1 MTVSGFSQI
10 RKFSLYLSV
19 YSFLVFLNLLYG
31 PLVRAT
37 DSGLACPD
45 WPLCF
50 GKVFPDF
57 DFGIFMEVGHR
68 YYSMILGFILLGGT
82 VWVSVSNELRKPFL
96 KYFILAILLIASQ
109 ANLGRLTVT
118 LLLDPTSVNLHLL
131 NAILFLLCIV
141 TATMKAREMETRAT
155 NTNPSYFSP
164 KNLFSG
170 GQIVLFIG
178 VLIILLQIV
187 LGARVSSHYA
197 GLACPE
203 FPTCNGEWIPSVYEE
218 KTAIQVQHRFG
229 AYIVVFFV
237 FVVNLYGTLN
247 GFSQKIRKYVRI
259 SVVLVLLQFLLG
271 ILNVMYKLPKLVTA
285 AHTGVA
291 VLLLCAMYAVWIL
304 RARESAEGKVS

>member
-1 MTVSGFSQI
+1 MANSSSSQI
-10 RKFSLYLSV
+10 RKFTLYLII
-19 YSFLVFLNLLYG
+19 YSALIFLNLLYG

-68 YYSMILGFILLGGT
+68 YYSMILGFILIGGT
-82 VWVSVSNELRKPFL
+82 VWTATSRELRRPFL
-96 KYFILAILLIASQ
+96 KFFIIGLLLIASQ

-141 TATMKAREMETRAT
+141 TANLKASEIEKDGD
-155 NTNPSYFSP
+155 SGEFISFGS
-164 KNLFSG
+164 LFKKE
-170 GQIVLFIG
+170 QIVIFIG
-178 VLIILLQIV
+178 VLLVLFQIIL
-187 LGARVSSHYA
+187 GGRVSSHYA

-203 FPTCNGEWIPSVYEE
+203 FPTCNGEWIPTVYEE

-229 AYIVVFFV
+229 AYLVLLFV
-237 FVVNLYGTLN
+237 LIVNLYGSLKD
-247 GFSQKIRKYVRI
+247 FSPKVKNYIRI
-259 SVVLVLLQFLLG
+259 SVALVLFQFLLG
-271 ILNVMYKLPKLVTA
+271 ILNVLYKLPKLVTA

-291 VLLLCAMYAVWIL
+291 VLLLSALYTVWIL
-304 RARESAEGKVS
+304 RARELTKEQVS